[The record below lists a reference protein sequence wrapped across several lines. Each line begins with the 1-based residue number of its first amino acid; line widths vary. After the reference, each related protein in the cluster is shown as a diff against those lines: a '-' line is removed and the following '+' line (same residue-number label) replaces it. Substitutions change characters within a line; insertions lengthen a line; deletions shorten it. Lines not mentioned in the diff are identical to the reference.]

1 MWTFTLWSI
10 AVIVAILYC
19 SAKASID
26 LRARRY
32 AWGIVGLFSAAVL
45 LLVPM
50 PTRAIKVDLPI
61 AGQ

>member
-1 MWTFTLWSI
+1 MWTI
-10 AVIVAILYC
+10 AAIVAILYC
-19 SAKASID
+19 LAKAIID

-32 AWGIVGLFSAAVL
+32 AWGIAGLFSAAVL
-45 LLVPM
+45 LLTPL